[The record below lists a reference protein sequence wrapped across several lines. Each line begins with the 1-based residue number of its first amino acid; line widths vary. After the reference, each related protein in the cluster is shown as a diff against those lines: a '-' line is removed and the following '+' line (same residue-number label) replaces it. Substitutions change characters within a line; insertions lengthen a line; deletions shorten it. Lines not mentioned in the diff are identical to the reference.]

1 MGLAALWHVGS
12 FRPDIEPVS
21 PALAGGKSQ
30 LFSQSRSGDIMTDR
44 KIFHKLL
51 YYLPPSEC
59 TGNSIRYSIVYITYL
74 VPFQDLLNQEHRGIT
89 QATGYFKVWNQLYKY
104 SSSGKT
110 PCVSHSRQV
119 TKRKDRFN
127 LLMPITK
134 PYMSEWTRFSAQTR
148 KTGLPE
154 KMQRYPKVDPYFRGK
169 WSSPT
174 DSRFLGVSGH
184 CPDSPTPW
192 EWNLWTHLWRSTVPE
207 MKTLFTNGPWGGF
220 LFSQKRRNETGKVNS
235 AQVIFW

>member
-59 TGNSIRYSIVYITYL
+59 TGNSILYSIVYITYL

-89 QATGYFKVWNQLYKY
+89 QATRYFKVWNQLYKY

-148 KTGLPE
+148 KTGLPRDSE
-154 KMQRYPKVDPYFRGK
+154 GKCRDTPK
-169 WSSPT
+169 
-174 DSRFLGVSGH
+174 
-184 CPDSPTPW
+184 
-192 EWNLWTHLWRSTVPE
+192 
-207 MKTLFTNGPWGGF
+207 
-220 LFSQKRRNETGKVNS
+220 
-235 AQVIFW
+235 